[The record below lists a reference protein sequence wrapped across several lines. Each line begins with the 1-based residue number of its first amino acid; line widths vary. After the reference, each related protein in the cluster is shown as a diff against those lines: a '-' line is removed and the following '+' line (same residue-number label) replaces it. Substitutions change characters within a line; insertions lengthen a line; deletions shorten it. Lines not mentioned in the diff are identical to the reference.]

1 VTYSKCRLG
10 RMILE
15 AVKNPSPPYDGVV
28 KALVGV
34 LACGSLLLAAGC
46 GGEEPEAGDPNRPP
60 RHESPARQSSV
71 APYPDQATRL
81 ARKAAA
87 KPRPSGL
94 ASCDVTRLG
103 TDRVSY
109 GGVVRRTTRAFATP
123 TGRALGSLGLRNE
136 NGVQMVLGV
145 LAVAEC
151 KERWY
156 RVQLPMRP
164 NGVVGWVRA
173 ADVGLR
179 PVRTRIVVDLGD
191 RTVTMHR
198 NGRRVI
204 HTTAAVGA
212 PDTPTPTGRYYVNQR
227 LVAPDPSGPFGPGAV
242 GVSAFSPVLQHW
254 AQGGPIAIHGTN
266 QPHLLGG
273 AVSHGCVRIRNDVLI
288 RLYRLADEGTPVE
301 IRA

>member
-1 VTYSKCRLG
+1 
-10 RMILE
+10 
-15 AVKNPSPPYDGVV
+15 VKNPFPRYDGVV
-28 KALVGV
+28 KAVVGA
-34 LACGSLLLAAGC
+34 LACASLALAAGC
-46 GGEEPEAGDPNRPP
+46 GGGDETEAADPNRPP

-71 APYPDQATRL
+71 APYPDQAARL
-81 ARKAAA
+81 AREAAA
-87 KPRPSGL
+87 KPAIPSGL
-94 ASCDVTRLG
+94 AGCDVKPLA
-103 TDRVSY
+103 TDRVAY
-109 GGVVRRTTRAFATP
+109 GGVVWRATRAFATP
-123 TGRALGSLGLRNE
+123 TGRALGSFGLRNE

-164 NGVVGWVRA
+164 NGAVGWVRA
-173 ADVGLR
+173 TDIGLR
-179 PVRTRIVVDLGD
+179 RVRTRIVVDLGD

-198 NGRRVI
+198 DGRRVI
-204 HTTAAVGA
+204 HTKAAVGA
-212 PDTPTPTGRYYVNQR
+212 PDTPTPTGRFYVNQR